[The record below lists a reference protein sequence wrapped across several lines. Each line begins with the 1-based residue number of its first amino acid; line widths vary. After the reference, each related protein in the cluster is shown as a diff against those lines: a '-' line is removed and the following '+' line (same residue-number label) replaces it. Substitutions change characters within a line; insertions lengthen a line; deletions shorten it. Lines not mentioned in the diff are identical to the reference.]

1 LKRKIKKLNEENL
14 IREISDFFITLDI
27 KKVLQKIT
35 DTLEKRLKVER
46 VSIFKKKEDKNVF
59 EFFVFS
65 KGEKE
70 LKRMEIPLGKGVVG
84 YAYKRGLP
92 VIVKDVKKDKHFYSL
107 VDQAVGFKTRSI
119 LAFPLKL
126 KGRKYG
132 VIELINK
139 KRGIFTRRDVEICRF
154 LSPFISLALENAIL
168 FERLEN
174 MFLGIIR
181 SFARAVEAKDPY
193 TSGHVERVEALS
205 YLLARK
211 SGLRGEN
218 LRIAR
223 IAGILHDV
231 GKIGV
236 PDRILRKPDK
246 LTKKEFEIVKRHVI
260 YSKEILEP
268 IGGIEDVIPGIY
280 YHHERYDGK
289 GYPEGRKEQEIPL
302 IARIISIVDAFDAM
316 ASDRPYRKALPAKKI
331 VREFL
336 KNKGKQFDPELV
348 DIFLSME
355 EVKKILKT
363 L

>member
-1 LKRKIKKLNEENL
+1 MKKKIKKYSQENL
-14 IREISDFFITLDI
+14 IREIVDFFTAFGI
-27 KKVLQKIT
+27 KEVLQKIT
-35 DTLEKRLKVER
+35 NTLGKKLKVER
-46 VSIFKKKEDKNVF
+46 VSIFKKKEGKNAF

-65 KGEKE
+65 QGEKE
-70 LKRMEIPLGKGVVG
+70 LKRLEIPLGKGIVG
-84 YAYKRGLP
+84 WSYKKGLP
-92 VIVKDVKKDKHFYSL
+92 VIVKDVSQNKHFYSL
-107 VDQAVGFKTRSI
+107 VDQTVGFKTRSI
-119 LAFPLKL
+119 MAFPLRL

-132 VIELINK
+132 VIEVINK
-139 KRGIFTRRDVEICRF
+139 KRGVFTEEDIEICRF

-193 TSGHVERVEALS
+193 TSGHVERVETLS
-205 YLLARK
+205 YLFAKKL
-211 SGLRGEN
+211 GLRGEN

-236 PDRILRKPDK
+236 PDNILGKPSK
-246 LTKKEFEIVKRHVI
+246 LTKKEFRIIKKHVV
-260 YSKEILEP
+260 YSREILEP
-268 IGGIEDVIPGIY
+268 IGGLENVIPGTY
-280 YHHERYDGK
+280 YHHERYDGN
-289 GYPEGRKEQEIPL
+289 GYPEGKKGKEIPL

-316 ASDRPYRKALPAKKI
+316 ASDRPYRKALPAKTI
-331 VREFL
+331 IREFL

-348 DIFLSME
+348 DIFLSLE